1 MKGNSLMYDSLCI
14 ILNETTAGPLA
25 KLWGVRKSSLLQM
38 LRESEKGGI
47 PVPWQSRLREIEEQK
62 NRKRRK
68 GRKQ

>member
-1 MKGNSLMYDSLCI
+1 MVNNSI
-14 ILNETTAGPLA
+14 VILNETTAGPLA

-38 LRESEKGGI
+38 LSESEEGDI
-47 PVPWQSRLREIEEQK
+47 PVPWQNRLREIEEQK